1 MAEQDSG
8 QERTE
13 EPTQKKLDEARKKG
27 EVPRSREL
35 NAMAVMI
42 LGALGCIITA
52 APVYDAMQHIFER
65 SMMLNREEIFDKL
78 WLSMYLNAAVKEA
91 FWALTPFFIILL
103 LTALLIPAV
112 VGGWN
117 FSWQAVAPKLSK
129 LNPLKGLK
137 RMFSAH
143 GLMELVKS
151 FGKFVIVGSF
161 GLLAVYL
168 YRAELMGLGFET
180 VEGAITHAVTIL
192 GWAFFMLTWAL
203 VFIAAIDVPFQIYQN
218 KKQMKMTKQEVKD
231 EFKDTE
237 GKPEVKSR
245 IRQAQREASQ
255 RRMMAA
261 VPEADVVI
269 TNPTHYAV
277 ALKYDP
283 DSMRAPV
290 LVAKGTDFMAQQ
302 IRKIAEEH
310 KITILTAPPL
320 ARSIYYHTDL
330 DKEIPAGLY
339 VAVAQ
344 ILAYVFQLKAYYEGK
359 AEYPG
364 NIPEVDVPDH
374 LKREDE

>member
-8 QERTE
+8 QEKTE

-42 LGALGCIITA
+42 LGSLGCILTA
-52 APVYDAMQHIFER
+52 GPVFSALKLVFER
-65 SMMLNREEIFDKL
+65 SLKVPREALYDKTWLARFFDDSIKDVFV
-78 WLSMYLNAAVKEA
+78 S
-91 FWALTPFFIILL
+91 LTPFFIILL
-103 LTALLIPAV
+103 LTALLIPAA

-117 FSWQAVAPKLSK
+117 FSLQALAPKASK
-129 LNPLKGLK
+129 MSLIKGVK

-143 GLMELVKS
+143 ALMELFKS
-151 FGKFVIVGSF
+151 FGKFVLVGF
-161 GLLAVYL
+161 LGLLTIYG
-168 YRAELMGLGFET
+168 YRGELMGLGFET
-180 VEGAITHAVTIL
+180 IEGGIVHAVTIL
-192 GWAFFMLTWAL
+192 GWSFFMLTWAL

-218 KKQMKMTKQEVKD
+218 KKQMKMTMQEVKD
-231 EFKDTE
+231 EHKDTE
-237 GKPEVKSR
+237 GKPEVKGR
-245 IRQAQREASQ
+245 IRQAQREISQ

-290 LVAKGTDFMAQQ
+290 LVAKGTDFMAEQ
-302 IRKIAEEH
+302 IRKIAQEH
-310 KITILTAPPL
+310 KIPMLTAPPL
-320 ARSIYYHTDL
+320 ARSIYYHTKI

-344 ILAYVFQLKAYYEGK
+344 ILAYVFQLKAYYAGK
-359 AEYPG
+359 GEYPG
-364 NIPEVDVPDH
+364 SQPDVDVPDH
-374 LKREDE
+374 LKRDE

>member
-42 LGALGCIITA
+42 LGALGCIMTA
-52 APVYDAMQHIFER
+52 GPVFHALRHIFER
-65 SMMLNREEIFDKL
+65 SMSVPREAIFDKT
-78 WLSMYLNAAVKEA
+78 WLATFFDDSIKEA
-91 FWALTPFFIILL
+91 FLSLTPFFIILL
-103 LTALLIPAV
+103 LTALIVPAA

-117 FSWQAVAPKLSK
+117 FSFQAVAPKMSK
-129 LNPLKGLK
+129 ISPLKGLK
-137 RMFSAH
+137 RMFSPH
-143 GLMELVKS
+143 SLMELVKS
-151 FGKFVIVGSF
+151 IGKFILVGF
-161 GLLAVYL
+161 LGLLTIYG
-168 YRAELMGLGFET
+168 YRGELMNLGYET
-180 VEGAITHAVTIL
+180 VEGAIVHAVTIL
-192 GWAFFMLTWAL
+192 GWSFFMLTWAL

-255 RRMMAA
+255 RRMMAE
-261 VPEADVVI
+261 VPEADVII

-283 DSMRAPV
+283 ETMRAPI
-290 LVAKGTDFMAQQ
+290 LVAKGTDFVAEQ
-302 IRKIAEEH
+302 IRKIANEH
-310 KITILTAPPL
+310 KIPTIMAPPL
-320 ARSIYYHTDL
+320 ARSIYYHTKL
-330 DKEIPAGLY
+330 DREIPAGLY

-344 ILAYVFQLKAYYEGK
+344 ILAYVFQLKSYYEGK
-359 AEYPG
+359 GEYPG
-364 NIPEVDVPDH
+364 SQPDVEVPDH
-374 LKREDE
+374 LKRDE

>member
-42 LGALGCIITA
+42 LGALGCILTA
-52 APVYDAMQHIFER
+52 SSLFSAMRHVFER
-65 SMMLNREEIFDKL
+65 SMQVSREAIFDKS
-78 WLSMYLNAAVKEA
+78 WLATFFTDSIVEVYTS
-91 FWALTPFFIILL
+91 LTPFFIILL
-103 LTALLIPAV
+103 LTAILTPAT

-117 FSWQAVAPKLSK
+117 FSWQAIAPKASK
-129 LNPLKGLK
+129 MNPLKGLK

-143 GLMELVKS
+143 SLMELVKS
-151 FGKFVIVGSF
+151 IGKFFLVGFF
-161 GLLAVYL
+161 GLLTIYG
-168 YRAELMGLGFET
+168 YRAELMNLGFET
-180 VEGAITHAVTIL
+180 VEGAIVHAVTIL
-192 GWAFFMLTWAL
+192 GWSFFMLTWAL

-231 EFKDTE
+231 EYKDTE

-245 IRQAQREASQ
+245 IRQAQREVSQ

-283 DSMRAPV
+283 ESMRAPV
-290 LVAKGTDFMAQQ
+290 LIAKGTDFTAEQ
-302 IRKIAEEH
+302 IRKIAREH
-310 KITILTAPPL
+310 KIPMLTAPPL
-320 ARSIYYHTDL
+320 ARSIYYHTKL

-344 ILAYVFQLKAYYEGK
+344 ILAYVFQLKAYKAGK
-359 AEYPG
+359 GENPG
-364 NIPEVDVPDH
+364 TQPDVEVPDH
-374 LKREDE
+374 LKRDE

>member
-13 EPTQKKLDEARKKG
+13 EPTQKRIDEARKKG

-42 LGALGCIITA
+42 LGSFGCILTA
-52 APVYDAMQHIFER
+52 APVFQAIKGIFER
-65 SMMLNREEIFDKL
+65 CMSISREAIFDK
-78 WLSMYLNAAVKEA
+78 
-91 FWALTPFFIILL
+91 FWIPQFFTSSIHDVFFSLAPLFIILL
-103 LTALLIPAV
+103 ITAILIPAL

-117 FSWQAVAPKLSK
+117 FSFQALAPKFSK
-129 LNPLKGLK
+129 MNPIKGFK
-137 RMFSAH
+137 RMVSVH

-151 FGKFVIVGSF
+151 FGKFILVGFF
-161 GLLAVYL
+161 GILAIYTF
-168 YRAELMGLGFET
+168 RTELINLGFES

-192 GWAFFMLTWAL
+192 GWSFFMLTWSL

-231 EFKDTE
+231 ESKDTE
-237 GKPEVKSR
+237 GKPEVKGR
-245 IRQAQREASQ
+245 IRQAQREISQ
-255 RRMMAA
+255 RRMMSA

-283 DSMRAPV
+283 ETMRAPI
-290 LVAKGTDFMAQQ
+290 LVAKGTDFVAEQ
-302 IRKIAEEH
+302 IRKIAKEH
-310 KITILTAPPL
+310 DIAILTAPPL
-320 ARSIYYHTDL
+320 ARSIYYYTNL

-344 ILAYVFQLKAYYEGK
+344 ILAYVFQLKAYKAGK
-359 AEYPG
+359 GENPG
-364 NIPEVDVPDH
+364 TTPKVEVPDH
-374 LKREDE
+374 LKKDE

>member
-42 LGALGCIITA
+42 LGALGCILTA
-52 APVYDAMQHIFER
+52 GPVFEALKHTFER
-65 SMMLNREEIFDKL
+65 SMNVPREAVFDKT
-78 WLSMYLNAAVKEA
+78 WLATFFSDSIKEV
-91 FWALTPFFIILL
+91 FFSLTPFFIILL
-103 LTALLIPAV
+103 LTALLVPALI
-112 VGGWN
+112 GGWN
-117 FSWQAVAPKLSK
+117 FSFQALAPKASK
-129 LNPLKGLK
+129 MNPLKGLK

-151 FGKFVIVGSF
+151 FGKFVLVGFF
-161 GLLAVYL
+161 GLLAIYG
-168 YRAELMGLGFET
+168 YRNELLALGFET
-180 VEGAITHAVTIL
+180 VEGAIIHSITIL

-231 EFKDTE
+231 EHKDTE

-245 IRQAQREASQ
+245 IRQAQREVSQ

-283 DSMRAPV
+283 ESMRAPV
-290 LVAKGTDFMAQQ
+290 LVAKGTDFVAEQ
-302 IRKIAEEH
+302 IRRIASENNVPL
-310 KITILTAPPL
+310 LTAPPL
-320 ARSIYYHTDL
+320 ARSIYYHTKL
-330 DKEIPAGLY
+330 DREIPAGLY
-339 VAVAQ
+339 IAVAQ
-344 ILAYVFQLKAYYEGK
+344 VLAYVFQLKAYYEGK
-359 AEYPG
+359 GEYPG
-364 NIPEVDVPDH
+364 SQPDVEVPDH
-374 LKREDE
+374 LKRDE

>member
-42 LGALGCIITA
+42 LGAGGCIATSG
-52 APVYDAMQHIFER
+52 PVFEALKHVFER
-65 SMMLNREEIFDKL
+65 SMQVPREAIFDKS
-78 WLSMYLNAAVKEA
+78 WLATFFIDSVKEVFA
-91 FWALTPFFIILL
+91 TLTPFFIILL
-103 LTALLIPAV
+103 ITALLVPGA

-117 FSWQAVAPKLSK
+117 FSMKAVAPKASK

-143 GLMELVKS
+143 SLMELVKS
-151 FGKFVIVGSF
+151 LSKFLLVGFF
-161 GLLAVYL
+161 GLFTI
-168 YRAELMGLGFET
+168 YRYRDELLNLGFES
-180 VEGAITHAVTIL
+180 VEGAIVHAVTIL
-192 GWAFFMLTWAL
+192 GWSFFMLTWAL
-203 VFIAAIDVPFQIYQN
+203 VFIAAIDVPFQIFQN

-231 EFKDTE
+231 EYKDSE
-237 GKPEVKSR
+237 GKPEVKGR
-245 IRQAQREASQ
+245 IRQAQREVSQ

-261 VPEADVVI
+261 VPEADVII
-269 TNPTHYAV
+269 TNPTHFAV

-283 DSMRAPV
+283 ETMRAPI
-290 LVAKGTDFMAQQ
+290 LVAKGTDFLAEQ
-302 IRKIAEEH
+302 IRKIAKEH
-310 KITILTAPPL
+310 KVPILTAPPL
-320 ARSIYYHTDL
+320 ARSIYYHTKL
-330 DKEIPAGLY
+330 DQEIPGGLY

-359 AEYPG
+359 GEYPG
-364 NIPEVDVPDH
+364 VQPSVEVPDH
-374 LKREDE
+374 LKRDD